1 MIDKQQLLDLD
12 RDDLVKLTVDVL
24 KALTLKTAKEDNDYN
39 IPDGFKL
46 RSFNKNVKWTFDIS
60 IKEDLTAA
68 GKKDF
73 DEFCNSKRID
83 EAAKLFYGGPLFKS
97 VIHPED
103 LDES

>member
-12 RDDLVKLTVDVL
+12 RDDLVKLVVDSL
-24 KALTLKTAKEDNDYN
+24 KALTLRTAKEDNHN

-46 RSFNKNVKWTFDIS
+46 TSFNAKVKWTFDIRV
-60 IKEDLTAA
+60 KEDLTES

-83 EAAKLFYGGPLFKS
+83 EAAKRFYGGTLFKS
-97 VIHPED
+97 VIHPGD